1 MEYIELIK
9 NKVVPSVLTYHS
21 TFGQLIYRILYKKGS
36 IDKAYLLLF
45 AIPPFSIIPIIAIW
59 LDLINDGDMNNPI
72 DVNIILGM
80 ILLIFYPLIIY
91 KLSTLILKDSF
102 NDYHFMISIIVQLI
116 IIRILFLIYKKRF
129 NNICVSSDTDN
140 RSNSS
145 STQNKSNHF
154 KMLLLHVI
162 LIAPVVLILA
172 RLVISLSKTYF
183 DSIDVD
189 VNDIFDL
196 SLFNNFFGDSIDNID
211 LIKLYT
217 LISLLLVIFYVV
229 LNMIY
234 NNKRIISLVCNFE
247 NAVTANKEYDIKYKQ
262 LFIFGIILN
271 IITFIIIR
279 PNIISN
285 DPSYDYNIKINRD

>member
-1 MEYIELIK
+1 MEYIELIN
-9 NKVVPSVLTYHS
+9 NKVVPSILTYHG
-21 TFGQLIYRILYKKGS
+21 TIGQLIYRILYKKGS

-59 LDLINDGDMNNPI
+59 LDLISDGDMNNPI
-72 DVNIILGM
+72 DINIIIGM
-80 ILLIFYPLIIY
+80 LLLICYPLIIY

-116 IIRILFLIYKKRF
+116 IIRIIFLVYNKRF

-140 RSNSS
+140 RSNS
-145 STQNKSNHF
+145 KHF
-154 KMLLLHVI
+154 RMLLLHAI
-162 LIAPVVLILA
+162 LITPIILIFA
-172 RLVISLSKTYF
+172 RLLISLSKTYF

-189 VNDIFDL
+189 INELFDL
-196 SLFNNFFGDSIDNID
+196 SFFNNIFGDSIDNID

-217 LISLLLVIFYVV
+217 LVSILLGIFYVV

-234 NNKRIISLVCNFE
+234 NNKKLISLVCNFE
-247 NAVTANKEYDIKYKQ
+247 NAIIANKEYDNKYKQ

-271 IITFIIIR
+271 IIAFIIVR